1 MSIERSRNDSSREDT
16 VSHVRQRVSLVSTP
30 SKSLCTI
37 VAWCAA
43 TCAVVVD
50 EGGCVESVAMDAL
63 TSQGAALELRDTGV
77 RKTGYSRSSPDLP
90 APFVLSLSFLP
101 SASISSMILF
111 SRKLR
116 NSWAS

>member
-1 MSIERSRNDSSREDT
+1 MFFWQSISLALNWRRHAVTDEFCSMSIDKSRNDSSRADT
-16 VSHVRQRVSLVSTP
+16 VSHVRHRVSLVSTP

-63 TSQGAALELRDTGV
+63 TSQAG
-77 RKTGYSRSSPDLP
+77 
-90 APFVLSLSFLP
+90 
-101 SASISSMILF
+101 SA
-111 SRKLR
+111 
-116 NSWAS
+116 